1 MTKMVKYPP
10 AVQETPVQ
18 SLSEEDPPGER
29 NDDPFQYSCL
39 GNLMDRGAWWTT
51 AHGVIVRGD

>member
-29 NDDPFQYSCL
+29 NDDPFQFSCL
-39 GNLMDRGAWWTT
+39 GNLMDREEPG
-51 AHGVIVRGD
+51 GLQPME